1 MDRLQTMKTFAR
13 VVDEGGFAAAAR
25 VMDVDQALVT
35 RQVAD
40 LEKHLGVKL
49 LERTTRSMR
58 LTEAGEAY
66 LARCRGILSEVSEAE
81 ALVSRSHQDMVGRV
95 RMALPTLFGKEGI
108 AQQLAELHEQFPDL
122 VVEVAMLDRPVDP
135 VAEGFDVVIMESAF
149 GVSATAVSRSLLEVP
164 FMLCASPAY
173 LRKHPMPM
181 HPRDLAA
188 HHAVA
193 QWASGE
199 AGSAQERWTLAQS
212 DGLVESVDLRVA
224 LRTNTYALSL
234 EAVRCGMGIGRLTPR
249 LLADD
254 LAAGRLVHL
263 LPGWRAGQLSF
274 SLVYPGRR
282 MLPRRV
288 RHVIDAIVARCAE
301 LNQTLTRACPA
312 AECLASE

>member
-1 MDRLQTMKTFAR
+1 MDRLQTMNTFAR

-25 VMDVDQALVT
+25 ALDVDQALVT

-66 LARCRGILSEVSEAE
+66 LARCRGILSEVAEAE

-95 RMALPTLFGKEGI
+95 RLAMPTLFGKEGV
-108 AQQLAELHEQFPDL
+108 ARQLAELHEQFPEL
-122 VVEVAMLDRPVDP
+122 TVEVAMLDRPVDP
-135 VAEGFDVVIMESAF
+135 VTEGFDVVIMESGF
-149 GVSATAVSRSLLEVP
+149 GVSATAVSRLLLEVP

-173 LRKHPMPM
+173 LQKHAA
-181 HPRDLAA
+181 PRCPADLAA
-188 HHAVA
+188 HRAIA
-193 QWASGE
+193 QWASGD
-199 AGSAQERWTLAQS
+199 AGNAQERWTLAQAA
-212 DGLVESVDLRVA
+212 GPAESVDVPVA
-224 LRTNTYALSL
+224 LRSNTYALTL

-254 LAAGRLVHL
+254 LATGRLVHL
-263 LPGWRAGQLSF
+263 LPEWRAGQLSF

-288 RHVIDAIVARCAE
+288 RHVIDAILAQREE
-301 LNQTLTRACPA
+301 LAQSLTPSCPA
-312 AECLASE
+312 AECLASS